1 MLLEQNGMDE
11 DQGSDNEPMNNAVT
25 ALQKRL
31 MVSK

>member
-11 DQGSDNEPMNNAVT
+11 DQGSDSESMNNAVT